1 MSTNIFDATPDEQAV
16 GAMQQYGGSFIKQL
30 AHLWCLADPVNR
42 NRLSTAFRAEFDKY
56 AEDAK
61 ILKHYQ
67 GMAREAELASR
78 N

>member
-1 MSTNIFDATPDEQAV
+1 MSIIFEATTAEQAIST
-16 GAMQQYGGSFIKQL
+16 METYGGKFIKQL
-30 AHLWCLADPVNR
+30 AHLWRLADPVNR
-42 NRLSTAFRAEFDKY
+42 GRLQLAFRAEFDKY

-67 GMAREAELASR
+67 GMAREAELAAR

>member
-1 MSTNIFDATPDEQAV
+1 MSIIFDATTAEQAIST
-16 GAMQQYGGSFIKQL
+16 MQAYGGTFIKQL

-42 NRLSTAFRAEFDKY
+42 GRLQLAFRAEFDKY

-67 GMAREAELASR
+67 GMAREAELAAR

>member
-1 MSTNIFDATPDEQAV
+1 MSIIFEATTAEQAIS
-16 GAMQQYGGSFIKQL
+16 AMQTYGGTFIKQL
-30 AHLWCLADPVNR
+30 AHLWCVADPVNR
-42 NRLSTAFRAEFDKY
+42 GRLQLAFRAEFDKY

-67 GMAREAELASR
+67 GMAREAELAAR

>member
-1 MSTNIFDATPDEQAV
+1 MSIIFEASTAEQAIST
-16 GAMQQYGGSFIKQL
+16 MQIYGGAFIKQL
-30 AHLWCLADPVNR
+30 AQLWCVADPVNR
-42 NRLSTAFRAEFDKY
+42 GRLQVAFRAEFDKY

-67 GMAREAELASR
+67 GMAREAELAAR

>member
-1 MSTNIFDATPDEQAV
+1 MSIIFEASTAEQAIST
-16 GAMQQYGGSFIKQL
+16 MQIYGGAFIKQL
-30 AHLWCLADPVNR
+30 AHLWCVADPVNR
-42 NRLSTAFRAEFDKY
+42 GRLQVAFRAEFDKY

-67 GMAREAELASR
+67 GMAREAELAGR

>member
-1 MSTNIFDATPDEQAV
+1 MSIIFESSTAEQAIST
-16 GAMQQYGGSFIKQL
+16 MQIYGGAFIKQL
-30 AHLWCLADPVNR
+30 AHLWCVADPVNR
-42 NRLSTAFRAEFDKY
+42 GRLQVAFRAEFDKY

-67 GMAREAELASR
+67 GMAYEAELAAR